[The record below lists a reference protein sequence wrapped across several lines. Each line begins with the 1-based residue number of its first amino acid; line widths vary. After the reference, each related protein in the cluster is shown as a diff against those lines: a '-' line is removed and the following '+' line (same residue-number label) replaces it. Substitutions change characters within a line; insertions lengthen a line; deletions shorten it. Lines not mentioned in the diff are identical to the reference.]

1 MTKGC
6 YLKFYMQEATRLHGI
21 LAYEWL
27 LGKAESIGIA
37 GGTAFRAVAGF
48 GRHHE
53 MHMDQFFELGG
64 RLPVE
69 VGFAVSD
76 EHADRL
82 LALLR
87 DENVSLFFV
96 RLPAEFGVTAA
107 PRR

>member
-27 LGKAESIGIA
+27 LGKAESIGIQ

-64 RLPVE
+64 QLPVE
-69 VGFAVSD
+69 VGFAVGDD
-76 EHADRL
+76 EADRL

-87 DENVSLFFV
+87 DEKVSLFFV
-96 RLPAEFGVTAA
+96 RLPAEFGLTAA
-107 PRR
+107 PKP

>member
-27 LGKAESIGIA
+27 LGQAESMGME
-37 GGTAFRAVAGF
+37 GGTAFRAIAGF
-48 GRHHE
+48 GRHHV

-64 RLPVE
+64 QLPVE

-76 EHADRL
+76 GDADRL
-82 LALLR
+82 LARLR
-87 DENVSLFFV
+87 DEKVSLFYI
-96 RLPAEFGVTAA
+96 RLPAEFGST
-107 PRR
+107 